1 MNYQE
6 YWQAILQGIQ
16 AGMTY
21 EHRELIDPFDH
32 IMLVT
37 KVYRDE
43 SHILIETY
51 EDGSLIEAKKTV
63 NDEKLLSIMRAI
75 GRDWV

>member
-1 MNYQE
+1 MNYTE
-6 YWQAILQGIQ
+6 YWAAILCGIQ
-16 AGMTY
+16 AGLTY
-21 EHRELIDPFDH
+21 EHRELIDPDDH

-51 EDGSLIEAKKTV
+51 EDGSLIETQKTV
-63 NDEKLLSIMRAI
+63 NDDKLLSIMRKI
-75 GRDWV
+75 GRDWE

>member
-1 MNYQE
+1 MNYHE
-6 YWQAILQGIQ
+6 YWEAILNGIQ
-16 AGMTY
+16 SGLTY
-21 EHRELIDPFDH
+21 EHRELIDPDDH

-51 EDGSLIEAKKTV
+51 EDGSLIETKKTV
-63 NDEKLLSIMRAI
+63 NNDKLLSIMRAI
-75 GRDWV
+75 GRNWD

>member
-1 MNYQE
+1 MNYGE
-6 YWQAILQGIQ
+6 YWRTILRGIQ
-16 AGMTY
+16 AGLTY
-21 EHRELIDPFDH
+21 EHREILDSHDN

-51 EDGSLIEAKKTV
+51 EDGSLIETQKTV
-63 NDEKLLSIMRAI
+63 NDDKLVSIMHKI
-75 GRDWV
+75 GRDWA